1 MRTAP
6 SNTDIIVNVGGYYIG
21 WLACV
26 LGAAWDQWLTGAA
39 IGLFIFAAHLLRSVD
54 RGGEVRLALV
64 VLAVG
69 FSVDSAQTVA
79 GVLRFDTGQP
89 VAWLAPLWIGVMWL
103 LFATTLRVAFGWLE
117 GRPLLAALTG
127 AVGGPAAFYA
137 GERLGA
143 VAFHPTAGL
152 SLSVLA
158 IVWAALMPLLM
169 RLASTPADG
178 STT

>member
-6 SNTDIIVNVGGYYIG
+6 TNTDIIVNVGGYYIG

-54 RGGEVRLALV
+54 RGAEVRLALV

-69 FSVDSAQTVA
+69 FGVDSAQTAA

-89 VAWLAPLWIGVMWL
+89 VAWPAPLWIGAMWL
-103 LFATTLRVAFGWLE
+103 LFATTLRVAFGWRE
-117 GRPLLAALTG
+117 AA
-127 AVGGPAAFYA
+127 P
-137 GERLGA
+137 
-143 VAFHPTAGL
+143 
-152 SLSVLA
+152 
-158 IVWAALMPLLM
+158 
-169 RLASTPADG
+169 
-178 STT
+178 